1 MIATLLAGL
10 FLGPMAEECPALLE
24 FKGRNVMVA
33 AQPYADC
40 MARPHLPTAAAL
52 AERKAQCAAL
62 LPQGVAAED
71 RTIGWIDQIATNFP
85 GCETRLRMV
94 RR

>member
-1 MIATLLAGL
+1 VIVALLAGL
-10 FLGPMAEECPALLE
+10 FLGTMAEECPATLE
-24 FKGRNVMVA
+24 LKGRHVRVT

-62 LPQGVAAED
+62 LPQGATADD
-71 RTIGWIDQIATNFP
+71 RTIGWIDQIAANFP